1 MSVVVRGQCVKF
13 SLGCDLE
20 QCAEYYVHSLDV
32 YKVVLKGCVLLHVGY
47 VILDCIVRTT
57 GAMALPGT
65 ACDVHVISRGHNVF
79 NVCLPAVTSAVVYC
93 YYILP
98 IHINWEE

>member
-32 YKVVLKGCVLLHVGY
+32 YIVVLKGCVLLHVGY
-47 VILDCIVRTT
+47 VIL
-57 GAMALPGT
+57 
-65 ACDVHVISRGHNVF
+65 N
-79 NVCLPAVTSAVVYC
+79 
-93 YYILP
+93 
-98 IHINWEE
+98 